1 MLLKEKLVIIY
12 KNNIKFS
19 PSFSEEFKQI
29 IKDVSKISIPL
40 SQKIISEFYSKLFYL
55 KIYPKMYPIIKNISD
70 RQVRKI
76 VIQKYVILYF
86 YEKNQ
91 ICILNMFSQKVNYY
105 NLIKI

>member
-1 MLLKEKLVIIY
+1 MLLKEKWIIIY

-40 SQKIISEFYSKLFYL
+40 SQKIINEFYSKLFYL
-55 KIYPKMYPIIKNISD
+55 KIYPKMYPKIKNIND

-91 ICILNMFSQKVNYY
+91 IYILNIFPQKIDYY

>member
-1 MLLKEKLVIIY
+1 MVITY

-40 SQKIISEFYSKLFYL
+40 SQKIISEFYSKLFYF
-55 KIYPKMYPIIKNISD
+55 KIYPKMYPIIKNIND

-76 VIQKYVILYF
+76 GIQKYVILYS

-91 ICILNMFSQKVNYY
+91 ICILNIFPQRANYY

>member
-1 MLLKEKLVIIY
+1 MLLKEKLVITY

-55 KIYPKMYPIIKNISD
+55 KIYPKMYPIIKNIND

-76 VIQKYVILYF
+76 VIQKYVILYS

-91 ICILNMFSQKVNYY
+91 ICILNMFPQKVNYY